1 MNQVLEILVKYLETK
16 DWKTSF
22 FTVIPQRKRTGL
34 DPVDCSKL
42 EPLSE
47 ELQEEDADADES
59 ADKHDLLERKKV
71 CVEAPLESSS

>member
-1 MNQVLEILVKYLETK
+1 MNQVLEILVKFLETR
-16 DWKTSF
+16 DWKTAF

-42 EPLSE
+42 EHISE
-47 ELQEEDADADES
+47 EHQEKDTEANES

-71 CVEAPLESSS
+71 CVEVPLESSS